1 MHWMWRYLLWKV
13 LWWATLLFTEQ
24 YPTRPHIAACML
36 HTMEATF
43 GDLEDRTV
51 ADLGCG
57 CGVLSLGAVMMG
69 AHFVHGFDIDQD
81 ALAVF
86 QTNLEGEKSYCWLVY
101 DCFSWRFW
109 DGQRRP
115 CEHWC
120 HRLGPRLE
128 TKVGFSILFFYLF
141 WAAWLW
147 NMLSSFMSG
156 WILWWWT
163 LPLGPSTTKALTWS
177 SYR

>member
-1 MHWMWRYLLWKV
+1 MAKMKLKELEYHLQQVDEFESPKILLGELKIKQSIE
-13 LWWATLLFTEQ
+13 LTLLVAEQ

-69 AHFVHGFDIDQD
+69 AAFVHGFDIDQD

-86 QTNLEGEKSYCWLVY
+86 QTNLEGVNSACKAHL
-101 DCFSWRFW
+101 
-109 DGQRRP
+109 
-115 CEHWC
+115 
-120 HRLGPRLE
+120 
-128 TKVGFSILFFYLF
+128 LFF
-141 WAAWLW
+141 
-147 NMLSSFMSG
+147 
-156 WILWWWT
+156 
-163 LPLGPSTTKALTWS
+163 PLL
-177 SYR
+177 RF

>member
-1 MHWMWRYLLWKV
+1 MARMKLKELESHLQQVDEFESPKILL
-13 LWWATLLFTEQ
+13 EQ

-69 AHFVHGFDIDQD
+69 AAFVHGFDIDQD

-86 QTNLEGEKSYCWLVY
+86 QTNLEDFEIDNVDLVNI
-101 DCFSWRFW
+101 DINA
-109 DGQRRP
+109 
-115 CEHWC
+115 
-120 HRLGPRLE
+120 LGPDWKKR
-128 TKVGFSILFFYLF
+128 
-141 WAAWLW
+141 
-147 NMLSSFMSG
+147 
-156 WILWWWT
+156 
-163 LPLGPSTTKALTWS
+163 
-177 SYR
+177 

>member
-1 MHWMWRYLLWKV
+1 MAKMKLKELESHLQQVDEFESPKILLGELETV
-13 LWWATLLFTEQ
+13 QGIELTHLVAEQ

-69 AHFVHGFDIDQD
+69 AAFVHGFDIDQD

-86 QTNLEGEKSYCWLVY
+86 QTNLEGVNTACKAHLLSFPLL
-101 DCFSWRFW
+101 RF
-109 DGQRRP
+109 
-115 CEHWC
+115 
-120 HRLGPRLE
+120 
-128 TKVGFSILFFYLF
+128 
-141 WAAWLW
+141 
-147 NMLSSFMSG
+147 
-156 WILWWWT
+156 
-163 LPLGPSTTKALTWS
+163 
-177 SYR
+177 